1 MTMSPFQ
8 SFIDSIPNTNNR
20 NKFEQF
26 LNWIHQEYPHLDR
39 QIKWNQPMF
48 IQNGTFIIGFSVAK
62 NHFSVAIEKEGLDA
76 MSDAISQTGYEMSK
90 MLFRVKWSDEIDK
103 GLFKK
108 IIDFQCE
115 EKKNYTSFWR

>member
-39 QIKWNQPMF
+39 PNQMEPTDVYPKWYVHYRF
-48 IQNGTFIIGFSVAK
+48 
-62 NHFSVAIEKEGLDA
+62 
-76 MSDAISQTGYEMSK
+76 
-90 MLFRVKWSDEIDK
+90 
-103 GLFKK
+103 
-108 IIDFQCE
+108 
-115 EKKNYTSFWR
+115 